1 MCAIS
6 ILANEQAAFALEA
19 QAAAGLDDCCPARC
33 IAMPPPAP
41 TKRAAGG
48 TGVAISA
55 WEPQR
60 FELAG
65 KLMDAS
71 RNHGEVLL
79 MYDSLKRKHVAAKC
93 VPNSWICAGPE
104 EFDLEH
110 PDENEQPWVDIL
122 TTAQLSNCSFPYA
135 CELLGIFRDDMSTYI
150 ITELA
155 SEGDLFAYCSVPSG
169 VRSSPGLAREVHL
182 MPIIAEIFD
191 CVRRLHTSS
200 IVHGDLSLENILL
213 TKSSAYGGL
222 SARIIDFGMSST
234 SRFRSEVVGKP
245 SYQAPEMHTDTVY
258 DGFQADA
265 FSLGVVLFSVLMKDY
280 PWASTRPG
288 KCRCFTAFQE
298 LGFRRFI
305 AKRTIRGTKM
315 KVSERLSEP
324 MVHLLEGLL
333 SIDPSKRSCLVEPM
347 CGSTR
352 ASVWQDPLIKYL
364 FPVWR
369 PSVAMDL
376 YSTSCCFESSQ
387 KVPQATR
394 VAAAC
399 VV

>member
-222 SARIIDFGMSST
+222 SARIIDFGMSSR
-234 SRFRSEVVGKP
+234 SRFRCRVVGKA
-245 SYQAPEMHTDTVY
+245 SYQAPEMHSHEPVDTFLS
-258 DGFQADA
+258 DSFA
-265 FSLGVVLFSVLMKDY
+265 LGVVLFAMATVDY
-280 PWASTRPG
+280 PWISTVRG
-288 KCRCFTAFQE
+288 RCPSFD
-298 LGFRRFI
+298 FI
-305 AKRTIRGTKM
+305 AKNGLRSWMRKR
-315 KVSERLSEP
+315 RLRKCGGET
-324 MVHLLEGLL
+324 VLETLSLELVEAIDGLL
-333 SIDPSKRSCLVEPM
+333 QTTPTRRM
-347 CGSTR
+347 CVGESAFERAVWWRRR
-352 ASVWQDPLIKYL
+352 ASIWNTPFFKGSAPPPHLEVKLPRRRD
-364 FPVWR
+364 
-369 PSVAMDL
+369 
-376 YSTSCCFESSQ
+376 SSLGTELLD
-387 KVPQATR
+387 AEG
-394 VAAAC
+394 
-399 VV
+399 